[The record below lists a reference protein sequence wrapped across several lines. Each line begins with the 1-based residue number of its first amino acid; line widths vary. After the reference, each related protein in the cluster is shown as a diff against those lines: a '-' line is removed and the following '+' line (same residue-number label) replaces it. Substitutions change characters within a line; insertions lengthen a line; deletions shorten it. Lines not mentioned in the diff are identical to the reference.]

1 MAAKLNT
8 TYISEALSEKLSH
21 IPAYPITTIV
31 APIGYGKTRAV
42 SWWAETCRKRLP
54 EALIL
59 RQMIVTDSLTDFWR
73 GFCRNLRP
81 WPELCAQMEE
91 LGMPAGTPSMGL
103 MLELLSDALEGG
115 RQEIFYIIDDLH
127 FLTSPTLT
135 ELLVFLAP
143 RLSARVHLV
152 LLSRNSVFDQAD
164 RLHLGARLLE
174 LGAES
179 LRLTREGIG
188 EYARRSGLPLRPADE
203 AHLARTTEGWFS
215 MVYLNLRT
223 YLQTGRW
230 PEHVASIYPLI
241 DEVLFRPLS
250 QRQRAFLI
258 RLGLPDDFT
267 AEEAAFLWP
276 EGDAAELLE
285 SLTEQNAFITCTDG
299 VYRYHNMLRS
309 CAREKFTLLPDAER
323 RACLLRQGE
332 WYAQAGAF
340 YSAELCYERCGD
352 WPRLLEVFFAD
363 QARSITGE
371 NEARMLSWYAGC
383 PEEVWKQ
390 NPGAMLVMLRKLFSF
405 GRVPEM
411 HRMRSLLLAALEE
424 HPALEPAERD
434 NYLGEA
440 ELYMSFL
447 AFNDISAMSAY
458 HRRACALMTR
468 SAAGVSGG
476 NWTFGA
482 PSVLATYH
490 RTPGSLDQENAEMR
504 ECMPYFYE
512 VTEGHGNGAEH
523 IMQAETDFYRGRLA
537 DAELGCRLAV
547 AAARRREQYCIW
559 LSADFL
565 KAKMALYQGQP
576 AEAEAVL
583 AQQEQQLRQNRRYA
597 LLPTLEM
604 CRGWLSALLGQ
615 KTEAPQWLLDETQP
629 LPVTRPAAPS
639 AELVRSQLLLA
650 RGEWAAAAAR
660 EQTVLTAC
668 RSYRGMLLCTIWAE
682 LQLAAAY
689 EQLGKAD
696 AAVRH
701 LSAALEAA
709 VPDGLLLPFVFE
721 SNYLTASL
729 SALGKAGGWAAPVGR
744 IQELAG
750 PYQAARA
757 RILRERLSGASLTA
771 FGLTERELE
780 IARMAARR
788 RSSREIAESLGISV
802 KSVNN
807 RLNAVYEKLG
817 LGGEGRN
824 KRQALLAFA
833 ADETSNGKLG

>member
-1 MAAKLNT
+1 MATKLNT

-21 IPAYPITTIV
+21 IPEYPITTIV
-31 APIGYGKTRAV
+31 VPIGYGKTRAV

-59 RQMIVTDSLTDFWR
+59 RQMIVTDSLADFWR

-127 FLTSPTLT
+127 FLPSPTLT
-135 ELLVFLAP
+135 WLLLFLAL
-143 RLSARVHLV
+143 RLPARVHLV
-152 LLSRNSVFDQAD
+152 LLSRNSVFDQTD

-188 EYARRSGLPLRPADE
+188 EYARRSGLTLRPADA

-309 CAREKFTLLPDAER
+309 CAREKFTLLPDAEC

-332 WYAQAGAF
+332 WYAQTGAF

-352 WPRLLEVFFAD
+352 WPRLLEAFFAD

-390 NPGAMLVMLRKLFSF
+390 NPGAVLVMLRKLFSF
-405 GRVPEM
+405 GKVPEM

-490 RTPGSLDQENAEMR
+490 RTPGGLDWENAEMR

-559 LSADFL
+559 LAADFL
-565 KAKMALYQGQP
+565 KAQMALYQGQP
-576 AEAEAVL
+576 PPGSRRCWPPAGATGGCCCVPSGQNCSWPPPMSSWEKQTPPCAISPPPWRPQCRTVCCYPSY
-583 AQQEQQLRQNRRYA
+583 LRA
-597 LLPTLEM
+597 IT
-604 CRGWLSALLGQ
+604 
-615 KTEAPQWLLDETQP
+615 
-629 LPVTRPAAPS
+629 
-639 AELVRSQLLLA
+639 
-650 RGEWAAAAAR
+650 
-660 EQTVLTAC
+660 
-668 RSYRGMLLCTIWAE
+668 
-682 LQLAAAY
+682 
-689 EQLGKAD
+689 
-696 AAVRH
+696 
-701 LSAALEAA
+701 
-709 VPDGLLLPFVFE
+709 
-721 SNYLTASL
+721 
-729 SALGKAGGWAAPVGR
+729 
-744 IQELAG
+744 
-750 PYQAARA
+750 
-757 RILRERLSGASLTA
+757 
-771 FGLTERELE
+771 
-780 IARMAARR
+780 
-788 RSSREIAESLGISV
+788 
-802 KSVNN
+802 
-807 RLNAVYEKLG
+807 
-817 LGGEGRN
+817 
-824 KRQALLAFA
+824 
-833 ADETSNGKLG
+833 